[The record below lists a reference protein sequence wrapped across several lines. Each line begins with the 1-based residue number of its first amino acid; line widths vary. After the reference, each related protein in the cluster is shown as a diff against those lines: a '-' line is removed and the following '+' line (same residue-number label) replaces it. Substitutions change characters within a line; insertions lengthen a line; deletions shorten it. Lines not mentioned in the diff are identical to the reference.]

1 MKRCEEKA
9 EAREKKRLELQT
21 QQHEDFKDLMSKIKF
36 VIRKW
41 IFVI

>member
-21 QQHEDFKDLMSKIKF
+21 QQHEDFKDLMSKLQSRPK
-36 VIRKW
+36 
-41 IFVI
+41 